1 MTYEVIKYFTDLQ
14 DNDYEYNVGDIFP
27 RKRLRV
33 TDERLRELSTD
44 ENRQRV
50 PLIKP
55 ISEAKDFSS
64 MKVSELKE
72 VAKKQDI
79 DGYSDMKK
87 VELIK
92 ALQGDV

>member
-14 DNDYEYNVGDIFP
+14 DNDYEYNVGDIFL

-44 ENRQRV
+44 KNRQRV

>member
-1 MTYEVIKYFTDLQ
+1 MIYEVIKYFTDLQ